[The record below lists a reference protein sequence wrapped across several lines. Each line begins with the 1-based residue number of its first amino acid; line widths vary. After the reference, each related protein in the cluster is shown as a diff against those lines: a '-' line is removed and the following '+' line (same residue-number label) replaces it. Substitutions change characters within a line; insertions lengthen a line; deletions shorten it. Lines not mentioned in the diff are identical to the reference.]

1 MSWDFCD
8 VKIIKKTRKP
18 HKCVFCGRIIPVGS
32 QNIEHWHGLHD
43 EGFQCSYAC
52 HWCEKHEERFIS
64 DNWVDDEILDFWECL
79 EEDIFSKELQPY
91 RNKNGRLEVY
101 GKAEGDY
108 FVFYSSNMGEEVLR
122 VKCPIIRESEV
133 EESEVRNRN

>member
-1 MSWDFCD
+1 MGWEFCD
-8 VKIIKKTRKP
+8 VKHIEKTRKP
-18 HKCVFCGRIIPVGS
+18 HICVFCRRVIPSGS
-32 QNIEHWHGLHD
+32 PNIKYWAGLTD
-43 EGFQCSYAC
+43 SGFQHSYAC
-52 HWCEKHEERFIS
+52 HWCEKHEAKLC
-64 DNWVDDEILDFWECL
+64 DDDEILDFWECL
-79 EEDIFSKELQPY
+79 EEDIFSDKLQQY
-91 RNKNGRLEVY
+91 RDKNGRLEVY